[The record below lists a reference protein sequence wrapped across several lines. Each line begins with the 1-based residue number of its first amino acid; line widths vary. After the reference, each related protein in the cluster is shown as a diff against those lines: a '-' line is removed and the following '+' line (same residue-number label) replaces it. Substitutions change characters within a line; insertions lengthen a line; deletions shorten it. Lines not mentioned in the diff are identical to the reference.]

1 MLNGR
6 TILLQVFCVLFV
18 VASAFGQEESDS
30 HVITVTQK
38 IDVAKLN
45 TAVENLDTTVK
56 ALNTTVGE
64 LKTTVGELKTSVTK
78 LEERTGIM
86 LNLLYIILAG
96 ILGSPLVTILI
107 YRRFNKEKESV
118 GMGNPT
124 VSDEKED
131 VGTGDPT
138 LHELLKEL
146 LVKLDAPSLE
156 EVPSRRSS
164 TGAPSGDER
173 IDYLRP
179 EYHSTGKTV

>member
-6 TILLQVFCVLFV
+6 TILLQVFCVFFV

-45 TAVENLDTTVK
+45 TTVENLDTTVK
-56 ALNTTVGE
+56 TLNTTVGE

-86 LNLLYIILAG
+86 LNLQYIILAG
-96 ILGSPLVTILI
+96 ILGSPLATIFI
-107 YRRFNKEKESV
+107 YRRFNNKKES
-118 GMGNPT
+118 MET
-124 VSDEKED
+124 ADS
-131 VGTGDPT
+131 T

-146 LVKLDAPSLE
+146 VMKLDVPRPEEAPN
-156 EVPSRRSS
+156 RRSS
-164 TGAPSGDER
+164 RTFSNRDQL
-173 IDYLRP
+173 IDDLKSDDY
-179 EYHSTGKTV
+179 TTMDKI

>member
-6 TILLQVFCVLFV
+6 TILLQVFCILFII
-18 VASAFGQEESDS
+18 ASAFGQEESDS

-45 TAVENLDTTVK
+45 TTVGNLDTTVK

-64 LKTTVGELKTSVTK
+64 LKTTVKELKTSVTK

-118 GMGNPT
+118 DTGNRT
-124 VSDEKED
+124 ISNEKED
-131 VGTGDPT
+131 VDTGNPI

-146 LVKLDAPSLE
+146 LVKLDTLPLE

-164 TGAPSGDER
+164 TRSSSADEP
-173 IDYLRP
+173 IDYL
-179 EYHSTGKTV
+179 GV

>member
-6 TILLQVFCVLFV
+6 TLLFQVFCILFV

-30 HVITVTQK
+30 HVITVSQK

-45 TAVENLDTTVK
+45 TTVGNLDTTVK

-64 LKTTVGELKTSVTK
+64 LKTTVGELKASVTK

-107 YRRFNKEKESV
+107 YKRFNKEKESV
-118 GMGNPT
+118 DTGN
-124 VSDEKED
+124 
-131 VGTGDPT
+131 PT

-146 LVKLDAPSLE
+146 LVKLDGPSLE

-164 TGAPSGDER
+164 TGSPSGNEP
-173 IDYLRP
+173 IDYLGP
-179 EYHSTGKTV
+179 DYHSTGKTV